1 MFQVDRPKNKLRRL
15 EERKFSDLQLRERE
29 HLQEWLADMP
39 EALGEE
45 LLVIQKEFDGF
56 ADTRERLDLL
66 ALDKDGQLVVIENK
80 LDDSG
85 RDVVWQAIKYAAY
98 CSNLKKAEIIDIFQ
112 QYLDRY
118 CGGGNASALI
128 CEFLDEVELD
138 SVVLNPGNQ
147 QRVMFI
153 AANFRKEVTSTVMW
167 LLGHGIRAQCF
178 RVVPYTFSEELFVD
192 LQQIIPTPEAADF
205 MIGMAS
211 KETEEKSAQGAQR
224 RSHKLRLEFWERAL
238 DALREQGLS
247 RYQNISPTKDHW
259 LSSGTGVSGCVY
271 SLIFG
276 KGEARV
282 ELSLQRS
289 SRDENKWIYDQLE
302 AARPAIDDA
311 FGAEMDWRR
320 MEDKKSSRVQ
330 FSKSFD
336 GFNRESWPEMIRWLG
351 VHVEKLETAFT
362 APLSELNNRLKSGE
376 AGK

>member
-118 CGGGNASALI
+118 CDGGNASALI

-211 KETEEKSAQGAQR
+211 KDTEEKSAQGAQR

-276 KGEARV
+276 KDEARV

-289 SRDENKWIYDQLE
+289 SKVENKWIYDKLVSAQS
-302 AARPAIDDA
+302 AIDAA

-320 MEDKKSSRVQ
+320 MDDKKSSRIQ
-330 FSKSFD
+330 FAKSFD

-351 VHVEKLETAFT
+351 VHIEKLETAF
-362 APLSELNNRLKSGE
+362 APPLSELNNRLKSGE